1 MVLRKSLVMGI
12 VFCGCTMLLCACA
25 APRTSAR
32 DKYYIGVA
40 YYNQSDTFLNELLD
54 SFKAQLQFME
64 TEDLKTVVMV
74 RDAAGSQRTQDDQ
87 VRELIGAGCDVL
99 CVNLVDRADPSEII
113 DLAREYDVPIVFFN
127 REPVAEDLMQWDG
140 LYYVG
145 AEAEESGIMQGELAA
160 EWILSD
166 EQVDRNQ
173 DGMIQYVVLEGEAG
187 HQDAIIRTE
196 SVVETLTENGIELE
210 KLSYEIANWNR
221 AQAENRMEQLI
232 GQYHSQIELVLANND
247 DMALGALD
255 AYRNLNYTE
264 SALPV
269 FFGIDGTDA
278 GLKAVMDG
286 ELAGTV
292 YNDKE
297 GQAKVMAEIC
307 AALLT
312 GEDMDGLE
320 FQKSR
325 CIYLPYHKVTSE
337 NVEEFAA
344 RNNVQ

>member
-1 MVLRKSLVMGI
+1 MRNRRNIAAGLLIAV
-12 VFCGCTMLLCACA
+12 CGLLCACGGQKTE
-25 APRTSAR
+25 APG
-32 DKYYIGVA
+32 KNYIGVA

-54 SFKAQLQFME
+54 SFREQLKELQGE
-64 TEDLKTVVMV
+64 GAETVVMV

-87 VRELIGAGCDVL
+87 VKELISAGCDVL

-113 DLAREYDVPIVFFN
+113 DMARENDVPIIFFN

-145 AEAEESGIMQGELAA
+145 AEAEESGAMQGELAA
-160 EWILSD
+160 DLIRTDS
-166 EQVDRNQ
+166 QVDRNK
-173 DGMIQYVVLEGEAG
+173 DGKIQYVILEGEVG

-196 SVVETLTENGIELE
+196 TVVETLTSQGIELE
-210 KLSYEIANWNR
+210 KLSYQVANWNR

-232 GQYHSQIELVLANND
+232 GQYHNQIELVLANND
-247 DMALGALD
+247 DMALGAID
-255 AYRNLNYTE
+255 AYKSLNYTE

-278 GLKAVMDG
+278 GLQAVKDS

-297 GQAKVMAEIC
+297 GQAGAMARISV
-307 AALLT
+307 ALLT
-312 GEDMDGLE
+312 GEGMDEIE
-320 FQKSR
+320 FQNER
-325 CIYLPYHKVTSE
+325 CVYLPYDKVTKGNVSE
-337 NVEEFAA
+337 FLF
-344 RNNVQ
+344 RSR